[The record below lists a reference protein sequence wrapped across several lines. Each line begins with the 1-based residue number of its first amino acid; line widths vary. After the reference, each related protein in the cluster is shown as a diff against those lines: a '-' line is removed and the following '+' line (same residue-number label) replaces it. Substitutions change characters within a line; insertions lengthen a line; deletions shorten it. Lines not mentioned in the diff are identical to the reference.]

1 ESFRDW
7 AGRRGFTSPR
17 LLWLLDYA
25 CRDDYGTTLDG
36 TSAWAGVFYF
46 ASRATRSAAESRP
59 LMTWPQ
65 GNGRLVA
72 HLWRRVADRARLDA
86 AACDGAPGDAGV
98 DVTFRARRGDPV
110 GVRAE
115 RGLFAPPQFV
125 ARRTIRGLPDDRAGF
140 EYGAWMVANLHLGGR
155 PLGRGFP
162 LAWDNVLYDSPS
174 LGYVVATHQRGPEQG
189 PTVLTYYYPLV
200 RDRAPP

>member
-86 AACDGAPGDAGV
+86 AACGRAPGGAGV
-98 DVTFRARRGDPV
+98 AVTFRAPR
-110 GVRAE
+110 
-115 RGLFAPPQFV
+115 
-125 ARRTIRGLPDDRAGF
+125 
-140 EYGAWMVANLHLGGR
+140 
-155 PLGRGFP
+155 
-162 LAWDNVLYDSPS
+162 
-174 LGYVVATHQRGPEQG
+174 
-189 PTVLTYYYPLV
+189 
-200 RDRAPP
+200 RAPFRLRARAALFPRP